1 MYHDDDYE
9 TSCCVSR
16 LEKLPEVSPQQ
27 MSVQLIQL
35 LEEATC
41 NDDIHDVEIIV
52 SNC

>member
-9 TSCCVSR
+9 TSSCVSR